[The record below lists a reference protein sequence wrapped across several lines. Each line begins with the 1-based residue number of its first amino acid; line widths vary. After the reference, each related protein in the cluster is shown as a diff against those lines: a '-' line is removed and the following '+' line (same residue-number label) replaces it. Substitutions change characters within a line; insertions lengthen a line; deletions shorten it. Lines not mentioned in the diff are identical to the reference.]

1 MSRRRSP
8 FRALPDY
15 GVEPVPPGVRRLRL
29 LDHLVLWSSLNVGL
43 LALVAGSFVV
53 PVLSVGAAIGALTLG
68 SLLGAVVLAAIAWLG
83 ARDGVPGMVL
93 LRRPLGVRGSIAPS
107 VLNAVQLVGFSVFE
121 LVVIGHALRS
131 AFGGPLD
138 AWIALVT
145 AAATALVLGGP
156 LAVVRR
162 VLRLLAVPVIVVAS
176 VWLAVW
182 ALERIDWSR
191 AAHGRGG
198 FGFWQ
203 AVDLALAGV
212 LSWAPLVADYARFGR
227 SRTGAAVGTLLGT
240 ALPAAFF
247 YVLGALLLL
256 AGGADPSIGL
266 APAVGVAVLAAL
278 AVAELDKPFADL
290 YSTVVSLQNVRPR
303 WRAPLLAI
311 ILGLISGAIAL
322 LVSLTRFQS
331 FLLLIGSLF
340 APLAGVLLGQAAG
353 AARGSLEELYRPDGR
368 WGRINAG
375 GFVAWLLGAALYQW
389 IAPSTFAHWDDA
401 LRLLSDAIHLPLSP
415 RTLSSV
421 GASLPSFALAFA
433 AALLLARQPLRRPRP
448 VRTRLAR

>member
-1 MSRRRSP
+1 MPRRRSP
-8 FRALPDY
+8 LRALPDY
-15 GVEPVPPGVRRLRL
+15 GIEPVPLAQRRLRL
-29 LDHLVLWSSLNVGL
+29 IDHVVLWSSLNVGL

-53 PVLSVGAAIGALTLG
+53 PALPVGEAVGALALG

-121 LVVIGHALRS
+121 LLVIGHALRS
-131 AFGGPLD
+131 AFGGPLA
-138 AWIALVT
+138 AWIVAVT
-145 AAATALVLGGP
+145 LAATALVLGGP
-156 LAVVRR
+156 LTVVRR
-162 VLRLLAVPVIVVAS
+162 VLRVLAVPVIVVAT

-227 SRTGAAVGTLLGT
+227 SRIAAASGTLLGT
-240 ALPAAFF
+240 ALPATFF
-247 YVLGALLLL
+247 YVLGALLVL

-278 AVAELDKPFADL
+278 ALAELDKPFADL
-290 YSTVVSLQNVRPR
+290 YSAVVSLQNVRPR
-303 WRAPLLAI
+303 WRAPLLAVA
-311 ILGLISGAIAL
+311 LGLITGAIAL
-322 LVSLTRFQS
+322 LISLTRFQT

-353 AARGSLEELYRPDGR
+353 AARGSLAELYRADGR
-368 WGRINAG
+368 WGRVNAG
-375 GFVAWLLGAALYQW
+375 GFLAWLLGAALYQW
-389 IAPSTFAHWDDA
+389 IAPSTFAHLDDA
-401 LRLLSDAIHLPLSP
+401 LRQLADAIDVPLSP
-415 RTLSSV
+415 QPLSSV

-433 AALLLARQPLRRPRP
+433 AAWLLARRPLRRARP
-448 VRTRLAR
+448 VRTEVPG